1 MDKARTLEVLRGMKF
16 MQRKEEAKR
25 RATFEVAQREKIERQ
40 LHANGGDNSGSG
52 ASHLTGST
60 ADPTSIKRSGS
71 ARATVLY
78 DDVFPTNFYR
88 LARCAFTD
96 TLGGPSAS
104 AVEAIEVGHEAA
116 DGVKVDAASSTGVA
130 DDGVVDSD
138 DESVEDLWDGEDE
151 ADGLNEGDEA
161 IATAEASDPTAA
173 FVVHCDNSKK
183 RQKTPG
189 TQHGSNRK
197 EKQAVRNDGRFTVQS
212 AVRAPKLPRRLEES
226 IAEEERERK
235 RRRAKDSDDVGFF

>member
-60 ADPTSIKRSGS
+60 ADPTS
-71 ARATVLY
+71 
-78 DDVFPTNFYR
+78 TNFYR

-197 EKQAVRNDGRFTVQS
+197 EKQAVRNDGRFTVQL